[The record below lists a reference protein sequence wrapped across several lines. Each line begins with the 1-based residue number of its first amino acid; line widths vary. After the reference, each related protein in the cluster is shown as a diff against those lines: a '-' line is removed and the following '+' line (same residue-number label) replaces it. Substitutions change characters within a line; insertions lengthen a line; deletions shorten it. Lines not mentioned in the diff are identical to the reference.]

1 MGESLR
7 NVGAEALRGLPGG
20 VKTRE
25 TLVHRRRR
33 CSMST
38 ACIVLASPHG
48 PAPQCVYPRC
58 VADTPNYCEPVHGC
72 ETAVGRL

>member
-1 MGESLR
+1 
-7 NVGAEALRGLPGG
+7 
-20 VKTRE
+20 
-25 TLVHRRRR
+25 
-33 CSMST
+33 MST

-72 ETAVGRL
+72 ETAVGGAITPHLRTPGTSVIPRMATPT